1 MSPPGRRRGCSYT
14 DVDAM
19 NVYVDA
25 NRRDWRYL
33 VDLII
38 QQARAGLRA
47 EASRGYLGVLWWVIE
62 PVMYM
67 AVFYV
72 AFAHV
77 MKRGDENFAIFLL
90 VGLIVWKWFY
100 AALSAGANSLF
111 ANAGLMNL
119 VYVPKIVFPLA
130 NIAVNTFKFLVILVL
145 FLLFLQFTPTRMTW
159 SWLLLPGL
167 VLTQLL
173 LIMALSCLLAAVM
186 PFFPDLTVIL
196 NNVLT
201 MLLFLSGIFFDIS
214 KVSASMQTYLMLN
227 PIALLINMY
236 RQILL
241 EGAPPDWQQLLGV
254 LVFSTATMALAIWLF
269 KRFDRIYPKIVF

>member
-1 MSPPGRRRGCSYT
+1 
-14 DVDAM
+14 M